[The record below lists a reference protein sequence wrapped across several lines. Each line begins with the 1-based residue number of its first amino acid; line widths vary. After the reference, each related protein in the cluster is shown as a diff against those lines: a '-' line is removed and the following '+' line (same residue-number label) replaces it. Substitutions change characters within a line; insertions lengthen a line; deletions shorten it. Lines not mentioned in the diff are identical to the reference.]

1 MLEINKKED
10 IIIPF
15 DQIGDDD
22 WKIRTSQI
30 IEAIADNWDDE
41 LTAPVAADEISEL
54 ENKLGTTLPES
65 LSIFYQTFGLAN
77 IGEELQAFEDIGWLK
92 DTDATDPE
100 HGVDFTAEEQA
111 VLPYLITFSD
121 YLGNGNMFC
130 FHSETKEIYYFDHDE
145 APYIYKMFSTVD
157 DYIKDCLIFGQSDLF
172 GENATQEEA
181 DQWTEEIVGEM
192 IGKHKIRKWRYF
204 DGWE

>member
-54 ENKLGTTLPES
+54 EKKLGTTLPES

-92 DTDATDPE
+92 DTGAADPE

-111 VLPYLITFSD
+111 VLPYLVTFSD

>member
-92 DTDATDPE
+92 DTGATDPE